1 MYDAVNSI
9 YCYKGTNVLI
19 NKLDIK
25 DSNVLLEYEKRIVA
39 LKLIALHKQGI
50 TGDFDVNHFVSIHRF
65 LFEDIY
71 PFAGKFR
78 LENIAKDNFRFAEF
92 QYIESEL
99 NRLLNKLKNDN
110 YLSHSNIDMAKSCS
124 TIDICNLND
133 NDVKY
138 KMYLAQGIAY
148 YWAELNVL
156 HPFREGNGRTTREF
170 LRQLALK
177 NGYSLDIHNID
188 ANKFLEASKKSI
200 VDDTD
205 LANLVYMS
213 LKLITN

>member
-1 MYDAVNSI
+1 MYDAINSI
-9 YCYKGTNVLI
+9 YCYKDTNVLI

-25 DSNVLLEYEKRIVA
+25 DSKALLEYEKRIVA

-50 TGDFDVNHFVSIHRF
+50 TGNFDVKHFVSIHKY

-78 LENIAKDNFRFAEF
+78 LENIAKDNFSFAEF

-99 NRLLNKLKNDN
+99 CRLLDKLKNEN
-110 YLSHSNIDMAKSCS
+110 YLSCFNDLN
-124 TIDICNLND
+124 NLEYQ
-133 NDVKY
+133 K
-138 KMYLAQGIAY
+138 YLANGIAY

-177 NGYSLDIHNID
+177 NNYSLDIHNID
-188 ANKFLEASKKSI
+188 SKEFLEASKKSI

-205 LANLVYMS
+205 LADLVYKS
-213 LKLITN
+213 LKLIQST